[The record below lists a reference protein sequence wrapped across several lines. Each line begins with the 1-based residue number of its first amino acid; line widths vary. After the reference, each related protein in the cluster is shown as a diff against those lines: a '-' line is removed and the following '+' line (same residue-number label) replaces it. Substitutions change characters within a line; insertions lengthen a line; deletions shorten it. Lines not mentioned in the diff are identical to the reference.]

1 MRPQRLG
8 GEPSLSD
15 WAELM
20 QPSEA
25 VEPILAAP
33 VRGALTEWLTEIWA
47 ADELAAVGLRP
58 RGRALFHG
66 PPGVGKTTLAHHL
79 AARLGLPLAAV
90 RPDRVID
97 CYIGSTGRALGGLF
111 DAAVEEGPVVLFLD
125 EFEALAGRRLD
136 ARQGAEQERNAS
148 LDVLLQR
155 IDAYEGFLIAATN
168 HAGFLDPAVWRR
180 FDIQLEIALPGPA
193 ERARILARYLAPYGL
208 PAPALDGLADA
219 MGLASPALM
228 RQFCEG
234 LKRQLVLGPKLGW
247 DMRREAVIGRIL
259 AAVAPHPEA
268 GKPRLW
274 AHGPE
279 DRAVRGLTWPLPLAA
294 DVAAEAAAQVGR
306 PVAGHDRGHGR
317 GARVVSLAAPDRA
330 ERRP

>member
-1 MRPQRLG
+1 MSRPRRFG
-8 GEPSLSD
+8 EEPSLSD

-20 QPSEA
+20 EPSEA

-33 VRGALTEWLTEIWA
+33 VRAALTEWLTEIWA
-47 ADELAAVGLRP
+47 ADELAAVGLKP
-58 RGRALFHG
+58 RARALFHG

-97 CYIGSTGRALGGLF
+97 CWIGSTGRAIGGLF
-111 DAAVEEGPVVLFLD
+111 DCAVEEGPVVLFLD

-136 ARQGAEQERNAS
+136 ARQGAEQERNNS

-155 IDAYEGFLIAATN
+155 MDAHDGFLIAATN
-168 HAGFLDPAVWRR
+168 LPTLLDSAVWRR
-180 FDIQLEIALPGPA
+180 FDIQMEIALPGPA

-208 PAPALDGLADA
+208 PTAAMEGLADA

-234 LKRQLVLGPKLGW
+234 LKRQLVLGPRLCW
-247 DMRREAVIGRIL
+247 DMGREAVIGRIL

-274 AHGPE
+274 ALGVE
-279 DRAVRGLTWPLPLAA
+279 DRAVRALPWPLPLAA
-294 DVAAEAAAQVGR
+294 EVAAAEAAAAQAGR
-306 PVAGHDRGHGR
+306 LVAGALRDDR
-317 GARVVSLAAPDRA
+317 GARVVSLSTGGRS
-330 ERRP
+330 